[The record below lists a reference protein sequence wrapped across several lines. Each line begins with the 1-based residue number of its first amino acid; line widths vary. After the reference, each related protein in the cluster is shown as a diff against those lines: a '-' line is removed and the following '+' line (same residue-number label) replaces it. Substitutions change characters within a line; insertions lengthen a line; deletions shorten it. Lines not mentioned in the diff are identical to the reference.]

1 MDERVVY
8 VESLRKN
15 YGDVTALTGI
25 SFEVRRGEVFGLL
38 GPNGAGKTTTLE
50 CIEGLRPITEG
61 RLGVLGVDP
70 TGDSRELHRV
80 VGVQLQDSGMP
91 PHMTVEEAMRFTCA
105 YHGVDL
111 RMDLM
116 QRLGLEAK
124 RRARFSELSTGQKR
138 RLALAMAVAHEP
150 PLVILD
156 EPTAG
161 LDVPSRA
168 GLHQLIREMRAAG
181 TSFLLATHDMA
192 EAEDLAD
199 RVAILVAGRIVATGT
214 PLELTAA
221 GDGFTKITI
230 RSRTGSL
237 NRGAELPA
245 VAVRRVVD
253 EYVVVF
259 SREPGATVPAVFSRL
274 AESDDEL
281 IDLRVERPSLE
292 ERFLELTN
300 TEAKA

>member
-1 MDERVVY
+1 VNDRVVS
-8 VESLRKN
+8 VDSLRKQ
-15 YGDVTALTGI
+15 YGDVVALSGV

-38 GPNGAGKTTTLE
+38 GPNGAGKTTALE
-50 CIEGLRPITEG
+50 CIEGLRPITDG
-61 RLGVLGVDP
+61 RLSVLGIDP
-70 TGDSRELHRV
+70 TGGAHDLHRV

-91 PHMTVEEAMRFTCA
+91 PQMTVEEAMRFTCA
-105 YHGVDL
+105 YHRVAVRTDL
-111 RMDLM
+111 LE
-116 QRLGLEAK
+116 RLGLDSK
-124 RRARFSELSTGQKR
+124 HRARFSELSTGQRR
-138 RLALAMAVAHEP
+138 RLALAMAIAHEP

-168 GLHQLIREMRAAG
+168 ELHQLIREMRTAG

-199 RVAILVAGRIVATGT
+199 RVAILVAGGIVATGT

-221 GDGFTKITI
+221 GAGFTKISI
-230 RSRTGSL
+230 RTRAGTL
-237 NRGAELPA
+237 TRGEELPGE
-245 VAVRRVVD
+245 AVRQVVD

-259 SREPGATVPAVFSRL
+259 SRHPGATVPAVFSRL
-274 AESDDEL
+274 ADSGDEL

-292 ERFLELTN
+292 ERFLELTKP
-300 TEAKA
+300 EVKG